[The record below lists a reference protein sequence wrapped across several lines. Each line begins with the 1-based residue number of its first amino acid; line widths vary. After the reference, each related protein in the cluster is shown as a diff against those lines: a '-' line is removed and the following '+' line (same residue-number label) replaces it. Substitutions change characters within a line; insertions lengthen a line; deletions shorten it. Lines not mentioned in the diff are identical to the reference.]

1 MPVLLVAAASA
12 VAQEGAEGD
21 QYSEGNPC
29 APAGPVAELPDTGG
43 PSLLLAGL
51 ALASLGGLV
60 LCLRQSPRTTSA
72 GPAYSLPYVGGR
84 TSRWLAFVF
93 AACLIL
99 SLSSP
104 AVAQDLPGS
113 EGASGGEVSS
123 SEGAEA
129 DAPGSEGASDDG
141 VAGSEGSP
149 ENEVTGSGGV
159 TDTP

>member
-1 MPVLLVAAASA
+1 MLVLLVAAASA

-29 APAGPVAELPDTGG
+29 MPAGPVAELPDTGG

-72 GPAYSLPYVGGR
+72 GPAYSLPHLGSGP
-84 TSRWLAFVF
+84 SRLLAFVF

-129 DAPGSEGASDDG
+129 DGAS
-141 VAGSEGSP
+141 GSEGSP